1 MSATPG
7 SAGPTDDGAA
17 QDDTARVREQT
28 ANDIGS
34 TDAFGPEDDSALEQE
49 D

>member
-1 MSATPG
+1 MSEAPG
-7 SAGPTDDGAA
+7 SAGPTDEDAG

-34 TDAFGPEDDSALEQE
+34 TDAFGPEDDTALDQ
-49 D
+49 DD

>member
-1 MSATPG
+1 MSEPAGTE
-7 SAGPTDDGAA
+7 GPTEDAVG

-34 TDAFGPEDDSALEQE
+34 TDAFGPEDDRALEQ
-49 D
+49 DG